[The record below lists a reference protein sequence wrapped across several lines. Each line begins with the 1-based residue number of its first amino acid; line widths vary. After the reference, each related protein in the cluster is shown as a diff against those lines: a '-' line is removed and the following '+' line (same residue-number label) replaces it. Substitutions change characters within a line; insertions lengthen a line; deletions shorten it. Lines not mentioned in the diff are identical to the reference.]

1 MTRLRRLIAVVIGV
15 PKKKPVILPP
25 TYSSAALSRLID
37 RSLVRLDKAQVFSY
51 PVPFARPSSSS
62 SPMSRHA
69 SDIDALRRA
78 WIPSSRQQVTNAV
91 GRFQSHVSAQHGD
104 LDDLARALE
113 DVRLAIVQ

>member
-1 MTRLRRLIAVVIGV
+1 MKLIVS
-15 PKKKPVILPP
+15 PFSSPP
-25 TYSSAALSRLID
+25 TYSSAALGRLID
-37 RSLVRLDKAQVFSY
+37 RSLVRLDKAQVLCY
-51 PVPFARPSSSS
+51 LVPFARPSSSL

-78 WIPSSRQQVTNAV
+78 WIPSSRQQVTNTV